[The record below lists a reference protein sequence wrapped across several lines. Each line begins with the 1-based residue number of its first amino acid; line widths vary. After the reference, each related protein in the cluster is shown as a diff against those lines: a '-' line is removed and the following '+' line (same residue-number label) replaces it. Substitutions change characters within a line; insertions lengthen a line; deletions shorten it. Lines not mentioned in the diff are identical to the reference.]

1 MYVSAVRQT
10 CGKRMLQEEAETIRS
25 MERPGILEM
34 SIFIIKNYL
43 MWQS

>member
-1 MYVSAVRQT
+1 MYVSEVHQT

-34 SIFIIKNYL
+34 LIFIIRNYL
-43 MWQS
+43 MWRS